1 MPIFVP
7 RIMVL
12 LVVLCIVALAYVL
25 YAAPSI
31 LIIAL
36 ADIAPAIHHLR
47 PGAAALAVMQR

>member
-1 MPIFVP
+1 
-7 RIMVL
+7 MVL

-36 ADIAPAIHHLR
+36 ADIAPAIHLSFLVR
-47 PGAAALAVMQR
+47 LLSR